1 MPWSAAAYNAG
12 LQRPSVAAVKAMILA
27 AGRGERLLPLTA
39 TLPKPLLEVGGE
51 TLIERHLRRLVAAGI
66 ADVVVNLSHL
76 GEQIEARLGDGSRY
90 GARIAYS
97 QEPGAPLE
105 TAGGIV
111 AALPLLGE
119 APFAVVNADVWTD
132 FDFATLPRA
141 PALAHLVLVPNPA
154 HHPGGDFGLA
164 GDTLTRGAEN
174 PCTYAG
180 IGVYQPALFAG
191 LAAGRRPLAPL
202 LFAAV
207 ARGALS
213 GALYG
218 GRWFDIG
225 TAERLAT
232 ARAAVT
238 APA

>member
-1 MPWSAAAYNAG
+1 M
-12 LQRPSVAAVKAMILA
+12 KAMILA

-39 TLPKPLLEVGGE
+39 TRPKPLLEVGGE
-51 TLIERHLRRLVAAGI
+51 TLIERHLRRLVASGCS
-66 ADVVVNLSHL
+66 DVVINLSHL

-90 GARIAYS
+90 GARIVYS
-97 QEPGAPLE
+97 FEPGVPLE
-105 TAGGIV
+105 TAGGII
-111 AALPLLGE
+111 AALPLLGT
-119 APFAVVNADVWTD
+119 APFVVVNADVWTD
-132 FDFATLPRA
+132 FDFATLPPT

-154 HHPGGDFGLA
+154 HHPRGDFGLA
-164 GDTLTRGAEN
+164 DAIVTRGADN

-180 IGVYQPALFAG
+180 IGVYHPAMFAA
-191 LAAGRRPLAPL
+191 LPPGRRPLAPL

-207 ARGALS
+207 ARGTLS
-213 GALYG
+213 GTRYD

-232 ARAAVT
+232 ARHAVA